1 MNESE
6 FDARLERLN
15 DRVAAVWGE
24 ILDTSRLVR
33 AIRDGSID
41 KALYAIYMLET
52 YHYTAHNA
60 RNQALVGVRHAELA
74 PYAKFCFEHA
84 AEEVGHER
92 MALHDVMSIGLK
104 GHEFD
109 IPKPLPATEILIAYL
124 YWISF
129 TGNPLQRL
137 GYSYW
142 AENAYVYINP
152 LIDRLRRLLDLQ
164 ESQLTFFIAHS
175 AIDAD
180 HFDEI
185 KSVMRRTC
193 KQDEDWADIERV
205 METSL
210 RLTGAM
216 LDAVHDEYERYRS
229 GASTRYAF
237 LDVLDAQAEPA
248 AA

>member
-1 MNESE
+1 MNELD

-15 DRVAAVWGE
+15 ERVASVWGE
-24 ILDTSRLVR
+24 ILASSRLVG

-60 RNQALVGVRHAELA
+60 RNQALVGVRHADHA

-104 GHEFD
+104 DHSFE

-152 LIDRLRRLLDLQ
+152 LIERLRRLLDLQ

-185 KSVMRRTC
+185 KSIMRRTC
-193 KQDEDWADIERV
+193 KKDEDWADIERV

-216 LDAVHDEYERYRS
+216 LDAVHDEYVRYRNGTS
-229 GASTRYAF
+229 ARYAF
-237 LDVLDAQAEPA
+237 LDVLERQPQSA